1 VTTLFFILL
10 QCLNLSQAQ
19 VTTPAAPRPQPSS
32 AGAAVNTAIKT
43 VNEEKPNLEST
54 TTSGKYEE
62 FQSICRVNEFDI
74 IAHYTESTKAKR
86 IEILKARIA
95 SEPDSNKP
103 KLWLIKEY
111 VDQKKLPEAESFL
124 KELRSLRLKPAELNY
139 AEAAVSYLKGDQK
152 KSRDLLNKIL
162 NDNPKD
168 VIALKLLA
176 EVYKTESN
184 YFEAS
189 AIYIDLIKLTRENFN
204 EQLCEAYTLDAHYS
218 DAEERCQNSN
228 NKNPF
233 FSIYLGIGAREQG
246 NLKGARRYFINSLQ
260 VRETEM
266 ALVCLGE
273 IYTMEKKPKDAIA
286 TLEKAV
292 RLVPQST
299 RAQVALAWAYFNEK
313 NRSQALIHFQ
323 KACKLQRK
331 SVVEVRKS
339 LKILLE
345 EKSEH
350 IAKFSDLAQSCESL

>member
-1 VTTLFFILL
+1 MTTLFFILL

-152 KSRDLLNKIL
+152 KSRIRGIGDDYVSDIAAYNALGAVYSNLPEPVRAQALTAYLNQMDNVNYRYVSKKHTSLISEPL
-162 NDNPKD
+162 AVSDICTARGLYWPGLVEGRRLVYQHQTFTEFERKVMTADGLFKVEEVRNDFTVAYAVLRSDRSSFGADYAKASHPQFLER
-168 VIALKLLA
+168 VIEGIVAMRFRKVESVSEIEHIQGLA
-176 EVYKTESN
+176 E
-184 YFEAS
+184 
-189 AIYIDLIKLTRENFN
+189 L
-204 EQLCEAYTLDAHYS
+204 
-218 DAEERCQNSN
+218 
-228 NKNPF
+228 
-233 FSIYLGIGAREQG
+233 
-246 NLKGARRYFINSLQ
+246 RRFRVFL
-260 VRETEM
+260 
-266 ALVCLGE
+266 
-273 IYTMEKKPKDAIA
+273 
-286 TLEKAV
+286 
-292 RLVPQST
+292 
-299 RAQVALAWAYFNEK
+299 
-313 NRSQALIHFQ
+313 
-323 KACKLQRK
+323 
-331 SVVEVRKS
+331 
-339 LKILLE
+339 
-345 EKSEH
+345 
-350 IAKFSDLAQSCESL
+350 